1 MMWMSALLFIGASIG
16 LLLYFIQLASS
27 HRHFR
32 EPSPRPRR
40 SAPISILKP
49 LCGIDDDL
57 ERNLACFATLDYPQ
71 YELLLGVRSTRDA
84 AYPLAQAAARRWPQR
99 VRVVVQ
105 RGEPGLNPKVNQL
118 VTLAS
123 AARHGIL
130 VVSDSNV
137 RVDSAYLHE
146 IAAAFEDSSVGLVT
160 HPVVGV
166 GEERLGSMCDNLH
179 LAGSVGAG
187 MIGAKRVAKKDV
199 VVGKSMALRRA
210 DLERLGGFSSVV
222 DVLAEDYV
230 MGKMVPER
238 LGKRVVMAH
247 STVENVSQRRS
258 LGDFYRRYRRWA
270 VIHRHAV
277 GNRVYACQIL
287 LNPSVVA
294 LAAFALHPSA
304 ASLSG
309 LGAVGALK
317 IGYDVA
323 ALKMFRR
330 APVSLRAVGASLV
343 KDLLLGAAW
352 LHGLTRREVVW
363 RENRL
368 RVLPGTRLVR
378 QNAAPAVEER
388 YAA

>member
-1 MMWMSALLFIGASIG
+1 
-16 LLLYFIQLASS
+16 
-27 HRHFR
+27 
-32 EPSPRPRR
+32 
-40 SAPISILKP
+40 LKP

>member
-1 MMWMSALLFIGASIG
+1 MIILSALLFAGAAVG
-16 LLLYFIQLASS
+16 LALYGVQFLSS
-27 HRHFR
+27 RRHLR
-32 EPSPRPRR
+32 ERRPQTL
-40 SAPISILKP
+40 SLPPISILKP
-49 LCGIDDDL
+49 LCGLDDGL
-57 ERNLACFATLDYPQ
+57 PANLASFAELDYPR
-71 YELLLGVRSTRDA
+71 YEVVLGVRSTSDA
-84 AYPLAQAAARRWPQR
+84 AYPLAREAARRWPSR
-99 VRVVVQ
+99 MRVVLQ

-118 VTLAS
+118 VTLAA
-123 AARHGIL
+123 AARHNLL

-137 RVDSAYLHE
+137 RVDRAYLQE
-146 IAAAFEDSSVGLVT
+146 IAAALEDVSVGLVT

-166 GEERLGSMCDNLH
+166 GEERLGSLCDNLH

-210 DLERLGGFSSVV
+210 DLERMGGFSSVA

-230 MGKMVPER
+230 MGRMVGER

-247 STVENVSQRRS
+247 SPVENVSQRRS
-258 LGDFYRRYRRWA
+258 LRDFYRRYRRWA

-304 ASLSG
+304 ASLGG

-317 IGYDVA
+317 VGYDVA
-323 ALKMFRR
+323 ALKLMRGG
-330 APVSLRAVGASLV
+330 PVSVSAVGASLV
-343 KDLLLGAAW
+343 KDLLLALAW
-352 LHGLTRREVVW
+352 LHGLTRRDVEW
-363 RENRL
+363 RSNRL

-378 QNAAPAVEER
+378 QNDAPELRHAA
-388 YAA
+388 